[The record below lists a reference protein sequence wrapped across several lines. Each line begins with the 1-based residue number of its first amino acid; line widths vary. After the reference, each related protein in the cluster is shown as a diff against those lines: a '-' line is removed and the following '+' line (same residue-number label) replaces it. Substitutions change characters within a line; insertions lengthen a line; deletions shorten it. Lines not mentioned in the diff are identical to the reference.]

1 MIITKVINQLFT
13 NLVEDKLGVLNE
25 KRCKKRLVPGR
36 TSGYY
41 VGIER
46 GVTPLHILYPYEKE
60 GQIIKQVGV
69 SICDNKYISLSKNS
83 EHDII
88 IDNATSLVGVIYTC
102 FTILLNFICLYNLH
116 KTTITFITALYNILI
131 EIGGLIVTFV

>member
-1 MIITKVINQLFT
+1 MIITKAMNKVFT
-13 NLVEDKLGVLNE
+13 NLVEELDGVSDVTL
-25 KRCKKRLVPGR
+25 KKRFVPGR

-60 GQIIKQVGV
+60 GQIIKQVGA

-83 EHDII
+83 DHDII

-102 FTILLNFICLYNLH
+102 FTILLNFMCLYNLH

-131 EIGGLIVTFV
+131 ATGGLIVTFV